1 MANEAADSPSDN
13 EPRDTKPSGGCQPL
27 ATSEPTVSGRREAE
41 SEISYPIMSRTVS
54 WPRVFPQL

>member
-1 MANEAADSPSDN
+1 MANEAAASPSDH

-41 SEISYPIMSRTVS
+41 SEISYPITSRTVS